1 MSEVDI
7 RGEPCGMP
15 VARVEKYL
23 LRESEGAP
31 FVVLGDDAP
40 TMDQLRLL
48 AARHGWTCAVARAGA
63 DYRAEFTPKP
73 RAT

>member
-1 MSEVDI
+1 MNVVDI

-31 FVVLGDDAP
+31 FVVLADDAA
-40 TMDQLRLL
+40 TTDQLRLL
-48 AARHGWTCAVARAGA
+48 AARHGWKCDVARAGA

-73 RAT
+73 RPT

>member
-15 VARVEKYL
+15 VLRVEKVL
-23 LRESEGAP
+23 LKESGGAP
-31 FVVLGDDAP
+31 FTVLGDDAT

-48 AARHGWTCAVARAGA
+48 ATKHGWTCEVTPLGSRE
-63 DYRAEFTPKP
+63 YRAEFRPG
-73 RAT
+73 R